1 MSLQKY
7 HHLYL
12 SQFIKIPI
20 SDLYNNIDIH
30 AIINTQMH
38 YIM

>member
-20 SDLYNNIDIH
+20 SDLYNNIDI
-30 AIINTQMH
+30 QL
-38 YIM
+38 

>member
-20 SDLYNNIDIH
+20 SDLYKNIDI
-30 AIINTQMH
+30 QL
-38 YIM
+38 

>member
-20 SDLYNNIDIH
+20 SDLYNNIDI
-30 AIINTQMH
+30 QV
-38 YIM
+38 